1 QGDIVN
7 LQFDARHEAFREEVR
22 AFLRENLSA
31 DIVLRT
37 RVGMHPPDEDD
48 RRWWNRVLYERG
60 WSAPHWP
67 AEYGGA
73 GWDPIQIHIFEHEC
87 RAAGAPELRWQ
98 GLRLLGPVI
107 YTFGTPE
114 QKARYLPPTLK
125 GEEMWAQGFS
135 EP

>member
-1 QGDIVN
+1 CRLRRRYRYLCSRRPGTPTLLLTSADIAGQPHEIRSSHFGTLQGDIVN

-31 DIVLRT
+31 EIVLRT

-87 RAAGAPELRWQ
+87 RAA
-98 GLRLLGPVI
+98 
-107 YTFGTPE
+107 
-114 QKARYLPPTLK
+114 
-125 GEEMWAQGFS
+125 
-135 EP
+135 